1 MKVFVVIFS
10 LIAFWGCATA
20 PPLPPTD
27 QRLIPL
33 KEANLEMVLEENEGI
48 EINPEDAKE
57 VRDFY
62 RAGVQKKSLAEKR
75 FRENVYPEAM
85 KFYQESCDLLS
96 TVLRYLEEDAVDF
109 PCFEGTSILFFPNLL
124 AADNHLKMGK
134 IQKAMEREN
143 PAQRNWKKALFFA
156 RQSLGF
162 EKTEWGLSLQQEIL
176 SLLPAKQ

>member
-1 MKVFVVIFS
+1 MKVFVVIVS

-48 EINPEDAKE
+48 EVNPEDAKE
-57 VRDFY
+57 VRDYY
-62 RAGVQKKSLAEKR
+62 RAGVQKKALAEKLLQ
-75 FRENVYPEAM
+75 EKAYPAAM
-85 KFYQESCDLLS
+85 NLYHESCDLLS
-96 TVLRYLEEDAVDF
+96 TVLKYIEEDAVAF

-134 IQKAMEREN
+134 MQKAMGREN
-143 PAQRNWKKALFFA
+143 PAQRNWKKALSFA
-156 RQSLGF
+156 RVSLRS

-176 SLLPAKQ
+176 SLLPEKQ

>member
-27 QRLIPL
+27 QRLFPL

-48 EINPEDAKE
+48 EVNPEDAKE
-57 VRDFY
+57 VRDYY
-62 RAGVQKKSLAEKR
+62 RAGVQKKALAEKR
-75 FRENVYPEAM
+75 LQEKAYPAAM
-85 KFYQESCDLLS
+85 KLYQESCDLLS
-96 TVLRYLEEDAVDF
+96 TALKYIEEDAVAF